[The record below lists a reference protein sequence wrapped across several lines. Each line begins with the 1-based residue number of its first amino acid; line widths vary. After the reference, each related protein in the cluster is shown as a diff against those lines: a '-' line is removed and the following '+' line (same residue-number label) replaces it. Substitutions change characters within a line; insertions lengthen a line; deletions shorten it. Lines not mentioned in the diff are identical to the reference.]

1 MPTRILLIAGPAGSG
16 KSTLIRQLRDGTLS
30 PEIRARLPEA
40 SSEWEV
46 VEANDVMKGDLPSD
60 AFAGTLRK
68 GGVLAHYDIVF
79 IHRHGV
85 SDYED
90 DPALRLLAEA
100 GPMVTV
106 LVRPNPAQ
114 LREQYADRL
123 QRLQAGKSRGSRW
136 STRWLRGPLR
146 RMRAFLWGRPRMATS
161 DWYLQESALDEAYL
175 RWECFCRNL
184 VSLHPESEA
193 LCVEPIS
200 SVGVPPAFRLL
211 SMNPALAVPT
221 TVTARSRGKLGV
233 TAGGWR
239 VERQLADLL
248 KGRLVLSVLGGGRIG
263 AASLREHGAKDVL
276 MLDRGNPLTA
286 VRDPLEVR
294 MAYRRIPDVRKNNCN
309 LALLHGTSILALLE
323 KREFARLEYVLVPA
337 GPSCLLAVLG
347 LLKYGGRGMLR
358 VAGHVAVPCRHGP
371 RRYLVLEA
379 RVSLRGQAR
388 QYGPAGL
395 SHLELLQRLEG
406 VDYVYLGAVEPL
418 AAGRNE
424 GDLDI
429 LVSTTGLEQF
439 MSRFGGEVGLRS
451 FDVYTADGQ
460 EGHVFKDVPYFTGQL
475 SREMLRDP
483 VVDAN
488 GVRLPSPQWRYLA
501 YCYHLLFHD
510 KVPPN
515 PPGAPRLSEDSFTK
529 PHYHRE
535 LERLASLA
543 GVPVAQTFDDMERQ
557 LRDAGVMPSLD
568 MIGFYSNRNPF
579 LAKRYFNGGPTA
591 VGLATFF
598 VRDFGLGLQAVPQLR
613 AGLLK
618 TFEILAEGP
627 VDDTNRER
635 VLNGVR
641 GSNWSDPNAPG
652 GRAEPV
658 YWFVCWDHAPRRP
671 SARTRRKHPRVDNE
685 NIRLKDDLRREFDG
699 SDKARR
705 IIHSSDN
712 SPEALEH
719 LKHLGLDLDA
729 LRRSPPVC

>member
-1 MPTRILLIAGPAGSG
+1 MNASPERTPRRVWCVLDRKPGHRNLARGLIAALASAQPISVTEVAAPAWLTPVGKLLQWLWPVGTALARSPAG
-16 KSTLIRQLRDGTLS
+16 T
-30 PEIRARLPEA
+30 
-40 SSEWEV
+40 
-46 VEANDVMKGDLPSD
+46 
-60 AFAGTLRK
+60 
-68 GGVLAHYDIVF
+68 
-79 IHRHGV
+79 
-85 SDYED
+85 
-90 DPALRLLAEA
+90 
-100 GPMVTV
+100 
-106 LVRPNPAQ
+106 
-114 LREQYADRL
+114 
-123 QRLQAGKSRGSRW
+123 
-136 STRWLRGPLR
+136 
-146 RMRAFLWGRPRMATS
+146 
-161 DWYLQESALDEAYL
+161 
-175 RWECFCRNL
+175 
-184 VSLHPESEA
+184 
-193 LCVEPIS
+193 
-200 SVGVPPAFRLL
+200 
-211 SMNPALAVPT
+211 
-221 TVTARSRGKLGV
+221 
-233 TAGGWR
+233 
-239 VERQLADLL
+239 
-248 KGRLVLSVLGGGRIG
+248 
-263 AASLREHGAKDVL
+263 
-276 MLDRGNPLTA
+276 
-286 VRDPLEVR
+286 
-294 MAYRRIPDVRKNNCN
+294 PDVVVGSGGN
-309 LALLHGTSILALLE
+309 
-323 KREFARLEYVLVPA
+323 VLW
-337 GPSCLLAVLG
+337 
-347 LLKYGGRGMLR
+347 
-358 VAGHVAVPCRHGP
+358 
-371 RRYLVLEA
+371 
-379 RVSLRGQAR
+379 
-388 QYGPAGL
+388 
-395 SHLELLQRLEG
+395 
-406 VDYVYLGAVEPL
+406 
-418 AAGRNE
+418 
-424 GDLDI
+424 
-429 LVSTTGLEQF
+429 
-439 MSRFGGEVGLRS
+439 
-451 FDVYTADGQ
+451 YTADGQ